1 MAKKIVETGY
11 DLRDLTFFGMD
22 ESQFEVLNKSQ
33 LRQRIG
39 EATYFYNNNRDNN
52 GILPKHLRRF
62 TGNRLIMNNGIPSIL
77 HIRKGEV
84 ILTPFREYQETLV
97 KNANIPK
104 GFLRDIKNV
113 EGQMDLFTPGQ
124 QPVHPMGT
132 SKGFANWWKNY
143 QKGITGEQAFYKRL
157 GKLYV
162 ALGLEKKR
170 HRQSPE
176 KDLSHFWP
184 KKEGGA
190 PFTFLE
196 AWMVNQRRGAT
207 PLLSRELLGK
217 AGIPTTWPEI
227 LDAWKKEDLYF
238 KTGGSQGKL
247 TALGPLASIAG
258 YDIESL
264 TRGVPLETITARNN
278 WVDKT
283 LDDVAFG
290 RVPYS
295 EKLEQQYAK
304 VIKDIRGPNY
314 PTGDAY
320 LAADILKLLRAEKK
334 VFPKN
339 HPLLP
344 EIEAGIDYFSG
355 SQFQG
360 RKHVR
365 TDMLSSV
372 HPYQE
377 LIEKLGEDPA
387 YRIGS
392 TSPDIS
398 RGMIMEG
405 FDDVDVWEATPQ
417 NPKPINPL
425 KRGLQIGAGT
435 GIGSQILNAGS
446 NLAKEAPFSLL
457 NAETAGNIGEGLRT
471 YQDTG
476 KVDMA
481 NVQGAATG
489 FGKDLAISAVTGGG
503 MSGMRAAFKAAATR
517 GATHFGGKALLGKAV
532 PYVGW
537 GMLAYGLY
545 DTADAFVK
553 GYSKDNRGITERI
566 KEVDYDSSINEVLS
580 PENSPFKRAQLPMR

>member
-227 LDAWKKEDLYF
+227 LEAWKKEDY
-238 KTGGSQGKL
+238 
-247 TALGPLASIAG
+247 
-258 YDIESL
+258 
-264 TRGVPLETITARNN
+264 
-278 WVDKT
+278 
-283 LDDVAFG
+283 
-290 RVPYS
+290 
-295 EKLEQQYAK
+295 
-304 VIKDIRGPNY
+304 
-314 PTGDAY
+314 
-320 LAADILKLLRAEKK
+320 ILKLEVVK
-334 VFPKN
+334 VN
-339 HPLLP
+339 
-344 EIEAGIDYFSG
+344 
-355 SQFQG
+355 
-360 RKHVR
+360 
-365 TDMLSSV
+365 
-372 HPYQE
+372 
-377 LIEKLGEDPA
+377 
-387 YRIGS
+387 
-392 TSPDIS
+392 
-398 RGMIMEG
+398 
-405 FDDVDVWEATPQ
+405 
-417 NPKPINPL
+417 
-425 KRGLQIGAGT
+425 
-435 GIGSQILNAGS
+435 
-446 NLAKEAPFSLL
+446 
-457 NAETAGNIGEGLRT
+457 
-471 YQDTG
+471 
-476 KVDMA
+476 
-481 NVQGAATG
+481 
-489 FGKDLAISAVTGGG
+489 
-503 MSGMRAAFKAAATR
+503 
-517 GATHFGGKALLGKAV
+517 
-532 PYVGW
+532 
-537 GMLAYGLY
+537 
-545 DTADAFVK
+545 
-553 GYSKDNRGITERI
+553 
-566 KEVDYDSSINEVLS
+566 
-580 PENSPFKRAQLPMR
+580 